1 MRSLITLSAVLAVAK
16 AQAYNGTS
24 PNATDALTVDVGYG
38 KYRGF
43 EDGGARKWYG
53 VRFAAPPTGNNRFRD
68 PQDPE
73 PFDGVQDATKFGAI
87 CPPQQAS
94 DYTLSGQ
101 SDRFFVDEDCLFLS
115 VTAPGSTTDL
125 KPVHVFIQGGGFS
138 SNSNSN
144 YNASDVVTDAEIVSV
159 QFVSRTQSLKTH
171 REIYTLMFFCAVLTL
186 EHRTTVLV

>member
-1 MRSLITLSAVLAVAK
+1 MRSLIALSAALAVAS
-16 AQAYNGTS
+16 AQSYNVSS

-43 EDGGARKWYG
+43 EDGGAHKWYG
-53 VRFAAPPTGNNRFRD
+53 VRFAAPPTGQNRFRD

-73 PFDGVQDATKFGAI
+73 PFDGVQDATEFGAI

-115 VTAPGSTTDL
+115 VTAPAGTTDL

-159 QFVSRTQSLKTH
+159 QFVGCTSNPITGRYMCRADLKN
-171 REIYTLMFFCAVLTL
+171 
-186 EHRTTVLV
+186 RTTESA